1 MNDFLMVATDR
12 TNARSIL
19 VMKDD
24 QRKSYQLSDKLV
36 MTAVGES
43 GDTNQFAEFITKNI
57 QLYKMQN
64 GYELSP
70 SGAANFTRRN
80 LADYLRSRT
89 PFNVNL
95 LIAGYD
101 KESDGC
107 ELYVLD
113 YLASMVKA
121 PYAAHGYGGFF
132 TTALLDRH
140 FRKDMNRDEAYDL
153 MKECVKEIQKRLV
166 INLPNFEVRIV
177 DKNGVSNMPDISGK
191 NLEKSG

>member
-1 MNDFLMVATDR
+1 M
-12 TNARSIL
+12 
-19 VMKDD
+19 
-24 QRKSYQLSDKLV
+24 
-36 MTAVGES
+36 AVSGES
-43 GDTNQFAEFITKNI
+43 GDTNQFAEYIAKNI
-57 QLYKMQN
+57 QLYKMRN

-70 SGAANFTRRN
+70 SAAANFTRRN

-89 PFNVNL
+89 PYSVNP

-101 KESDGC
+101 KESEGC
-107 ELYVLD
+107 ALYVLD

-140 FRKDMNRDEAYDL
+140 FRKDLTREEAYEL
-153 MKECVKEIQKRLV
+153 MKDCVREIQKRLV

-177 DKNGVSNMPDISGK
+177 DKNGVSNMPDISVK
-191 NLEKSG
+191 TLQQSG